1 VGGGGGGGGGGRSGG
16 GGGGG
21 GQSSFPIKDDAG
33 YIGYLTDSDSDNRV
47 DALSRIVRDRRRVL
61 LGSDCDF
68 MMTFVVM
75 VIVVLVVV
83 MATLVVGSA
92 IIKH

>member
-1 VGGGGGGGGGGRSGG
+1 MGGGGGGGC
-16 GGGGG
+16 GGGG

-33 YIGYLTDSDSDNRV
+33 YIGYLTDSDSDSDNRV

-68 MMTFVVM
+68 TMTFVVM